1 MVGVD
6 SEKIARMTKIEN
18 QELTKFLIY
27 PESKF
32 KAFWDL
38 FITFVLLFTSF
49 KTPYDI
55 AFTGVDIDL
64 SVRLPDYLVDGFFI
78 VDVFVIM
85 NSAFYNDEVYLIDDR
100 KIIIIEYLKTWFFID
115 VFSSIPID
123 DIFAS

>member
-6 SEKIARMTKIEN
+6 SEKIERMTKIEN
-18 QELTKFLIY
+18 QEQTKFLIY

-55 AFTGVDIDL
+55 AFTGVEIGLAD
-64 SVRLPDYLVDGFFI
+64 RLPDYLIDLFFI
-78 VDVFVIM
+78 IDVFVIL

-100 KIIIIEYLKTWFFID
+100 KIIVT
-115 VFSSIPID
+115 
-123 DIFAS
+123 

>member
-100 KIIIIEYLKTWFFID
+100 KIIIIEYFLGCPED
-115 VFSSIPID
+115 
-123 DIFAS
+123 

>member
-1 MVGVD
+1 M
-6 SEKIARMTKIEN
+6 
-18 QELTKFLIY
+18 IY

-55 AFTGVDIDL
+55 AFTGIDTSL
-64 SVRLPDYLVDGFFI
+64 ADRLPDYLVDAFFLL
-78 VDVFVIM
+78 DVIVIM

-100 KIIIIEYLKTWFFID
+100 KIIIIEYYYYIN
-115 VFSSIPID
+115 SNINMSIILQFTIHWPS
-123 DIFAS
+123 ARAL

>member
-1 MVGVD
+1 M
-6 SEKIARMTKIEN
+6 
-18 QELTKFLIY
+18 
-27 PESKF
+27 
-32 KAFWDL
+32 

-55 AFTGVDIDL
+55 AFTGIDISL
-64 SVRLPDYLVDGFFI
+64 SDRLPDYFVDAFFFI
-78 VDVFVIM
+78 DAIIIM

-100 KIIIIEYLKTWFFID
+100 KIIVMTYIKTWFFID

>member
-18 QELTKFLIY
+18 QEHNKFLIY
-27 PESKF
+27 PESRF

-55 AFTGVDIDL
+55 AFTGIDTTLVD
-64 SVRLPDYLVDGFFI
+64 RLPDYFVDGFFFI
-78 VDVFVIM
+78 DILIIM
-85 NSAFYNDEVYLIDDR
+85 NSAYYNDEVYLIDDR
-100 KIIIIEYLKTWFFID
+100 KIIIFEYMKTWLFID